1 MENNRTPRPYSV
13 GQKPH
18 FSGGSRPPFGTR
30 RPPVHSNDSGYKI
43 NREIRAAEVRLVG
56 DNIDNAGEVYNIQD
70 ALRIAETQGLDLV
83 EISPTAEPPVCKVM
97 DLQKFLYQQ
106 RRKQKELKANQAK
119 VDVKE
124 IRFGYATGEHDYQFK
139 LKHAENFLS
148 EGNKVRA
155 YVFFRGREISF
166 AEQGQALLARF
177 ANDLGEIA
185 KVEAL
190 PKLEGKRMNLMLV
203 PKSKKG

>member
-1 MENNRTPRPYSV
+1 VR
-13 GQKPH
+13 
-18 FSGGSRPPFGTR
+18 
-30 RPPVHSNDSGYKI
+30 SNDSGYKI

-139 LKHAENFLS
+139 LKHAENFLN

-203 PKSKKG
+203 PKAKKG